1 MFARQRNVH
10 GFSVS
15 EVIPGWLARIVR
27 EWQHPSCE
35 GRMIRAYQAETN
47 YEKAYEWN

>member
-10 GFSVS
+10 GFIIH
-15 EVIPGWLARIVR
+15 EVIPGWLVRIVR

-35 GRMIRAYQAETN
+35 GQKIRAYQAETN